1 MTAQRPPL
9 RARVGVVALLLLI
22 AAVLAAGVADAAPGA
37 PQEHVYRCKSATG
50 HSFFGQNIPPE
61 CMGADVEV
69 IDRSGRVVR
78 MIPGTQ
84 SLEQMAARKAAE
96 DARAAAVQ
104 RDRTLLATY
113 LTVADIER
121 LRDQR
126 VELLEQQNVV
136 TRQYITN
143 LRAREAR
150 LMESV
155 QRYRPYSAKDN
166 APALPEHVASEI
178 VSTVKGLQVYEQE
191 LAKNTTE
198 RARVTAEFAADISRF
213 KELKGIQ

>member
-1 MTAQRPPL
+1 
-9 RARVGVVALLLLI
+9 VHG
-22 AAVLAAGVADAAPGA
+22 
-37 PQEHVYRCKSATG
+37 
-50 HSFFGQNIPPE
+50 
-61 CMGADVEV
+61 GADVEV
-69 IDRSGRVVR
+69 IDHSGRVVR
-78 MIPGTQ
+78 MIPGTK
-84 SLEQMAARKAAE
+84 SLEQIAAQKAAD

-143 LRAREAR
+143 LRERESR

-155 QRYRPYSAKDN
+155 QRYRPYSVKEN

-198 RARVTAEFAADISRF
+198 RERVTAEFAADISRF
-213 KELKGIQ
+213 KELKGIK